1 MLKNVLTQSCVI
13 LIAFVFLFFTN
24 RVFANGGVSSKNLPA
39 ADNIIY
45 VSPVPGA
52 RYVMTGTN
60 IIVRASQDIDPV
72 SLSNSGIFNVSGSS
86 SGSHPGRLVLSGDPR
101 TVIFKPDIPFTAGE
115 KVTVKVNG
123 NLKTVFGKT
132 VSFAEF
138 SFFTAKKDLNINAKP
153 GIIREAELRAAGFA
167 SGLNYDSGP
176 KPLQKTT
183 EQDTPSDYPPL
194 KVDTSD
200 DPSSGYLF
208 LASYAPGS
216 SSQYATYLIVSD
228 NEGNPVF
235 SRKNKGLITDFKLQ
249 PSGVVTYFDEGR
261 HKHYVM
267 NTSMNIIDSVTCGNG
282 YSNNAHELRMLPDGR
297 IFLLCDDIETV
308 DMSKIVEGGDTAAQV
323 TGNVIQ
329 ELDKDGNVIFQWRTW
344 DHYKITDAT
353 HEDLTAKKIDYVHA
367 NAIEI
372 DPDGS
377 LLLSCR
383 HMDEI
388 TKIDANTGDI
398 IWRLGGKNNQ
408 FDFINDPVQFS
419 HQHAIR
425 RLPNGD
431 ITLYDDGNYHDPNF
445 SRAVEYKLDTVN
457 MTADLVWQYRSS
469 PDIYGFAMGNVQ
481 RLSNGNT
488 IIGWGASSTTVTEV
502 TPDGKVALQMS
513 FPQRVWSYR
522 AFRFPFLFIQ
532 PPLAG
537 KNLEAGKTV
546 SLTWKSSGI
555 DSIDIDY
562 SIDNGKTWK
571 HIVDDYDANNG
582 SFSWIVPQIEAD
594 SCKIRIVNS
603 DEKNYD
609 DEFVSKS
616 TFKITNQTN
625 VKDNSLPAE
634 YSLSDN
640 YPNPFN
646 PATTIAYSLPKESHV
661 VITVYNAIGQL
672 VKTLV
677 NDDKPAGYYS
687 INFNASGLSS
697 GIYFYRLTAG
707 SFTAVKKFVLM
718 K

>member
-1 MLKNVLTQSCVI
+1 MLKNVLSQLCAISIVLFI
-13 LIAFVFLFFTN
+13 LFSSSSVSA
-24 RVFANGGVSSKNLPA
+24 GGILSNDSLSASK
-39 ADNIIY
+39 IIY

-52 RYVMTGTN
+52 RYVMPGSN
-60 IIVRASQDIDPV
+60 IIVRASDNIDPA
-72 SLSNSGIFNVSGSS
+72 SLNYPDIFNVSGSL
-86 SGSHPGRLVLSGDPR
+86 SGLHPGKLILSDDPL
-101 TVIFKPDIPFTAGE
+101 TVIFKPDMPFAAGE
-115 KVTVKVNG
+115 KVTVKMNG
-123 NLKTVFGKT
+123 SLKTVFGKE
-132 VSFAEF
+132 VKLSGYSFY
-138 SFFTAKKDLNINAKP
+138 TAKKNVNINAKSNL
-153 GIIREAELRAAGFA
+153 INEAELNAAGFA
-167 SGLNYDSGP
+167 SGLSYDAGSR
-176 KPLQKTT
+176 PLKKNT
-183 EQDTPSDYPPL
+183 EEDSPSDYPPL

-208 LASYAPGS
+208 LASYAPGG
-216 SSQYATYLIVSD
+216 SSQYATYLIVAD

-267 NTSMNIIDSVTCGNG
+267 STSMNIIDSVTCGNG
-282 YSNNAHELRMLPDGR
+282 YSNNAHELRILPDGK
-297 IFLLCDDIETV
+297 IYLLCDDIETV

-344 DHYKITDAT
+344 DHFKITDAT

-367 NAIEI
+367 NAVEI
-372 DPDGS
+372 DSDGN

-388 TKIDANTGDI
+388 TKIDINTGDI

-408 FDFINDPVQFS
+408 FDFVNDPIQFS
-419 HQHAIR
+419 HQHDVR

-431 ITLYDDGNYHDPNF
+431 ISMFDDGNYHNPNF

-457 MTADLVWQYRSS
+457 MTADLVWQYRNT
-469 PDIYGFAMGNVQ
+469 PDIYGFAMGSVQ
-481 RLSNGNT
+481 RLPDGNT
-488 IIGWGASSTTVTEV
+488 IIGWGTANTTVTEV
-502 TPDGKVALQMS
+502 TPAGKVELSMS
-513 FPQRVWSYR
+513 FPKRVWSYR

-537 KNLEAGKTV
+537 KNLEAGKIV

-582 SFSWIVPQIEAD
+582 SFSWKVPQIEAD

-603 DEKNYD
+603 DEINYD
-609 DEFVSKS
+609 DEFESKS
-616 TFKITNQTN
+616 TFKITSQTGIA
-625 VKDNSLPAE
+625 DNSLPVN

-646 PATTIAYSLPKESHV
+646 PTTTITYSLPEESHV
-661 VITVYNAIGQL
+661 VLSVYNSLGQL
-672 VKTLV
+672 VKTLI
-677 NDDKPAGYYS
+677 NEEKPGGYYRF
-687 INFNASGLSS
+687 NFNASGFSS
-697 GIYFYRLTAG
+697 GIYFYRLNAG
-707 SFTAVKKFVLM
+707 DFTAVKKLVLM